1 MSALSLK
8 LIAIVAM
15 TIDHLGYAIFPDVFI
30 LRWIGRLTFPIMAYF
45 IGVGYNKTSDLK
57 KYMITLAA
65 FALLSE
71 IPFNL
76 LSGGSLYGGGVNV
89 LVTLLLGLVAI
100 EISRRF
106 RYSRW
111 GYLVVIIPALLAD
124 VLHSDYGGGGVYLIF
139 ALWYFAD
146 HPKGLLWCVGIWS
159 GVNFVSYW
167 MSTGTLNLGTIT
179 PLLALAAVPLLGAY
193 NGDKG
198 YTGYKPLLKY
208 LFYLY
213 YPLHM
218 LVIGLIA
225 KGI

>member
-8 LIAIVAM
+8 LIAIAAM

-45 IGVGYNKTSDLK
+45 IGVGYSKTSDLK

-76 LSGGSLYGGGVNV
+76 MAGGSLYGGGVNV

-100 EISRRF
+100 EVYQRF
-106 RYSRW
+106 RYARW
-111 GYLVVIIPALLAD
+111 GYLVVIIPALVAD
-124 VLHSDYGGGGVYLIF
+124 ILHSDYGGGGVYLIF
-139 ALWYFAD
+139 ALWHFAD
-146 HPKGLLWCVGIWS
+146 YPKGPLWCIGIWS
-159 GVNFVSYW
+159 GINFLSYW
-167 MSTGTLNLGTIT
+167 ASAGLSLTTLT
-179 PLLALAAVPLLGAY
+179 PLLAIATVPLIGAY
-193 NGDKG
+193 NGSKG
-198 YTGYKPLLKY
+198 YRGYKPVLKY
-208 LFYLY
+208 IFYLY

-218 LVIGLIA
+218 LVIALLA
-225 KGI
+225 KAM